1 MKTAALQKVL
11 RELLTKMLMRNIKK
25 NSLNHLYQNEQTARL
40 SECCL
45 RDVKKRS
52 LFPQSKFWIQVNPKK
67 SKIYQIINSK
77 KELINRADTK
87 E

>member
-45 RDVKKRS
+45 RDVKKNDHF
-52 LFPQSKFWIQVNPKK
+52 FPNPSFGSKLIQKNQRYIK
-67 SKIYQIINSK
+67 
-77 KELINRADTK
+77 
-87 E
+87 

>member
-1 MKTAALQKVL
+1 MNKQLDY
-11 RELLTKMLMRNIKK
+11 
-25 NSLNHLYQNEQTARL
+25 LNVAWEMW
-40 SECCL
+40 
-45 RDVKKRS
+45 KKRS

-87 E
+87 EWQRLKSEIL